1 MKKLLLMFVMTLVGL
16 VAFAQD
22 PIVSITTVVANQKS
36 GVSSY
41 TASWI
46 LGAPKSSETW
56 TVENFNNNNSN
67 ESWNCMRCGRKSDT
81 SVATITTDFAISASV
96 NKVVVNMIPF
106 IKTID
111 KDKLTAL
118 KLEISST
125 NDFTAPETTIAAEN
139 YMTATQKTEEDVTFT
154 IPEPAANKYYRLVFE
169 CASTA
174 ANNGFVQVNSI
185 SYYGDAD
192 PTAGPASPVVKMGAN
207 NTVEISAAD
216 GAQIYYTTNGDDPT
230 AETGTL
236 YTGAFTISNATVVK
250 AIAVVDGK
258 SSSVATFN
266 AYLNTLSSLEELI
279 DLGDLTHSLTVQ
291 APMTIVYHNGRYMYV
306 AQDNIFL
313 LLYGVSSDD
322 TYTNGAQL
330 DAVTG
335 SYTLYKDVIPEM
347 TNVTL
352 GNVTEGGTPVDP
364 TAITIAEVNSYG
376 TALMNYFVKLEGVA
390 INLTNTKLTQDGNE
404 LTYYNQFG
412 LTLPEATDGKTYNVE
427 GFMSYHNGNIQLNI
441 INVTEVEIPAGEY
454 ETYPADNVINRTDTR
469 YTSNIVLTSD
479 GKEQT
484 ISDLQSESETHIYRD
499 ATAQVAEFA
508 PGSTVKVTANYVGS
522 WMHGYLWIDYNKD
535 YQFTYELDSNNL
547 PTASSELV
555 GFSNYSTNPN
565 NSGTWHNSNGNTT
578 SGGGGGTPNAG
589 FSFVVPEDL
598 PAGEYRA
605 RYIVDYNILDPTPQ
619 PTRSDNTLEKN
630 GGMVADFTIRVTAP
644 TKYTVTIASAEHGT
658 IKVLN
663 GENEITSGSQVNAG
677 TVITIAGDAERG
689 YMLGSATV
697 NGTPIEGFTYEV
709 NEDVEI
715 GGTFVDKVASYTAP
729 AGHVE
734 TNGTNTYVETINTTG
749 AAKDMTAAFTEQPT
763 DDNIYALIEDKAEV
777 VPGESFTLN
786 LIAKSLGEYSTSTV
800 RQDIRYT
807 CAYIWADWYGLSE
820 WEKVQFHGTVPPSHN
835 VGGNYD
841 VLNIAQALTMPA
853 DVPVGTEGRIRVIY
867 SSAWSVP
874 GTNSSDQNQGMEAAD
889 PNSQYINGGI
899 AYDIVVNAV
908 APAPK
913 LYAVTVADTENGTIK
928 LMNGETE
935 VASGTEVEEG
945 TTLTIVATPAENYSL
960 EAITLNDAA
969 LAAGEDDSYSFTV
982 SEACTVAA
990 TFAINKYAV
999 TITEPENGT
1008 LVVMN
1013 GEEAVTSGSEL
1024 AHGTELSIVATP
1036 ADGYEL
1042 GAITVNGNAI
1052 EGTALTLTEAAT
1064 IAATFNEAKAPAY
1077 EYTAPDGSGYDANYL
1092 TAITSTGAQENISYT
1107 ASSNPGLYNVLS
1119 DAIAAVPGSEFSIEF
1134 VANSLGEGSYTT
1146 VREDLRFD
1154 AAYIFADWY
1163 GNGEFTLI
1171 QKVGNTA
1178 PTHNVYGNYDEVM
1191 DITQAF
1197 TMPEDVTAGTAA
1209 RIRIIYQ
1216 NAWKGCGS
1224 DDKTATPDPNAANL
1238 EKGIAYD
1245 IVVNAVAPTF
1255 TVTIADTEAT
1265 VEANVSDLT
1274 AVAEG
1279 TEVTFTVTAPEGK
1292 QIASVTY
1299 NDEIVPANADGTYT
1313 VTVNANGTFA
1323 VTLEDIPQ
1331 PGKALLVPSANG
1343 RNIYTFR
1350 IDDAVLGSHTNGS
1363 CDANDLRSH
1372 NFTYSAWIN
1381 IKNTTS
1387 GPIMGNI
1394 QSQFIDATGAFV
1406 VSLKDGK
1413 LNLSGRGNTSD
1424 SGYANEQP
1432 SATETTDPGTANDEW
1447 VFVSVVADREAKTV
1461 TLYKNC
1467 KAISH
1472 YDVTNKIGLLPDKSS
1487 FFIGGNG
1494 TSVEFTEVQLWNKA
1508 LTPDELMD
1516 SYNLKFT
1523 ETPENLAAYY
1533 KPAELVEGSTTDLRN
1548 LGTVGTD
1555 VPGQLLM
1562 GTSSYDSSQWTY
1574 VYNGTPQDIELIDE
1588 DRVLGTAAITLVQPT
1603 TEGNSFKVT
1612 DAKGKEIA
1620 AEVTLFEKLNVVPAL
1635 AEGVEVL
1642 GVIVEADGVKTT
1654 YTLDQFPIR
1663 ATGDMTISLRLNDL
1677 FKVIAT
1683 AENGTVTISVND
1695 GEAIAVAAEGTE
1707 VANGSKVVLTFTGN
1721 EGTEFKSLTVN
1732 GEDAQLTDGTY
1743 TIDAIDADYTLA
1755 AIYDLFT
1762 YKLTIINPS
1771 DDPTPEN
1778 NVYGEFV
1785 DNQMNRL
1792 EYEDADGLDVT
1803 PGATVYLLISF
1814 AENHGVADSYYEF
1827 TKLTDN
1833 GVEVP
1838 RTNLFPGGEN
1848 CYIYPMSNIQ
1858 ADHTFVI
1865 DQQLYDGIIGVGV
1878 DAEGMISFAGYTI
1891 RVAADNAQI
1900 DIFDLNG
1907 RTLRS
1912 VAANEITVSDL
1923 VKGVYFA
1930 KATVNGKAYTFKFIK
1945 L

>member
-1 MKKLLLMFVMTLVGL
+1 MKKLLLFVLSMLFVTSSAFAGEYTLTFKDNGGTSDNTSAFTSSKDITLVVEESNYVTKISAVNNVYSAKQGYGL
-16 VAFAQD
+16 KFSSGSKNGSLTFALSTDGAKKITKIVATACAYGSDASKISINGADAQD
-22 PIVSITTVVANQKS
+22 
-36 GVSSY
+36 
-41 TASWI
+41 
-46 LGAPKSSETW
+46 L
-56 TVENFNNNNSN
+56 
-67 ESWNCMRCGRKSDT
+67 
-81 SVATITTDFAISASV
+81 TTDFA
-96 NKVVVNMIPF
+96 
-106 IKTID
+106 D
-111 KDKLTAL
+111 
-118 KLEISST
+118 
-125 NDFTAPETTIAAEN
+125 
-139 YMTATQKTEEDVTFT
+139 YTFT
-154 IPEPAANKYYRLVFE
+154 FAPTENTTTLKIDATKRMYLTKLVVTYDGGE
-169 CASTA
+169 VS
-174 ANNGFVQVNSI
+174 
-185 SYYGDAD
+185 
-192 PTAGPASPVVKMGAN
+192 GPASPVVKMGAN

-404 LTYYNQFG
+404 LVYYNQFG

-427 GFMSYHNGNIQLNI
+427 GFMSYHNGNIQINI

-484 ISDLQSESETHIYRD
+484 ISDLQSASEKHIYRD
-499 ATAQVAEFA
+499 ATAQIAELA
-508 PGSTVKVTANYVGS
+508 PGATVNVTANYVGS
-522 WMHGYLWIDYNKD
+522 WMHGYLWIDYNQD
-535 YQFTYELDSNNL
+535 YQFSYELNSSDL

-555 GFSNYSTNPN
+555 GFSNYNSNPDGG
-565 NSGTWHNSNGNTT
+565 GTWHNSNGTT
-578 SGGGGGTPNAG
+578 LSNDGSGTPNAG

-619 PTRSDNTLEKN
+619 PTRSENTLEAN

-663 GENEITSGSQVNAG
+663 GEEEITSGSQVNEG
-677 TVITIAGDAERG
+677 TVITIAGEAERG

-697 NGTPIEGFTYEV
+697 NGAPIEGFTYEV
-709 NEDVEI
+709 NENVEI
-715 GGTFVDKVASYTAP
+715 GGTFVDR
-729 AGHVE
+729 
-734 TNGTNTYVETINTTG
+734 
-749 AAKDMTAAFTEQPT
+749 
-763 DDNIYALIEDKAEV
+763 
-777 VPGESFTLN
+777 VPS
-786 LIAKSLGEYSTSTV
+786 YSTPT
-800 RQDIRYT
+800 
-807 CAYIWADWYGLSE
+807 
-820 WEKVQFHGTVPPSHN
+820 
-835 VGGNYD
+835 GN
-841 VLNIAQALTMPA
+841 
-853 DVPVGTEGRIRVIY
+853 
-867 SSAWSVP
+867 
-874 GTNSSDQNQGMEAAD
+874 
-889 PNSQYINGGI
+889 
-899 AYDIVVNAV
+899 
-908 APAPK
+908 
-913 LYAVTVADTENGTIK
+913 
-928 LMNGETE
+928 
-935 VASGTEVEEG
+935 
-945 TTLTIVATPAENYSL
+945 
-960 EAITLNDAA
+960 
-969 LAAGEDDSYSFTV
+969 SYS
-982 SEACTVAA
+982 
-990 TFAINKYAV
+990 
-999 TITEPENGT
+999 
-1008 LVVMN
+1008 
-1013 GEEAVTSGSEL
+1013 
-1024 AHGTELSIVATP
+1024 
-1036 ADGYEL
+1036 
-1042 GAITVNGNAI
+1042 
-1052 EGTALTLTEAAT
+1052 
-1064 IAATFNEAKAPAY
+1064 
-1077 EYTAPDGSGYDANYL
+1077 ANYL

-1107 ASSNPGLYNVLS
+1107 ADANPGIYNLLS
-1119 DAIAAVPGSEFSIEF
+1119 DAISVVPGSEFSINF
-1134 VANSLGEGSYTT
+1134 VANGNGHTAAQ
-1146 VREDLRFD
+1146 EDIRYC
-1154 AAYIFADWY
+1154 AAYIFADWDGY
-1163 GNGEFTLI
+1163 GDFVQIAKL
-1171 QKVGNTA
+1171 GNTP
-1178 PTHNVYGNYDEVM
+1178 PTDNAYGNYDEVM
-1191 DITQAF
+1191 NINQTF
-1197 TMPEDVTAGTAA
+1197 TMPADVAVGTAT

-1216 NAWKGCGS
+1216 NAWTGLGAN
-1224 DDKTATPDPNAANL
+1224 DLATTPDANAENL

-1245 IVVNAVAPTF
+1245 IVVNAVAPTP
-1255 TVTIADTEAT
+1255 TLYAITIAETEAT
-1265 VEANVSDLT
+1265 VEANVEDLT
-1274 AVAEG
+1274 AVEEG
-1279 TEVTFTVTAPEGK
+1279 TEVTFNITAPEGK

-1299 NDEIVPANADGTYT
+1299 NDETITANEDGTYTITVNADGTLS
-1313 VTVNANGTFA
+1313 

-1432 SATETTDPGTANDEW
+1432 RATETTDPGTANDEW

-1695 GEAIAVAAEGTE
+1695 GEATAVAAEGTE

-1721 EGTEFKSLTVN
+1721 EGAVFKSLTVN

>member
-1 MKKLLLMFVMTLVGL
+1 M
-16 VAFAQD
+16 
-22 PIVSITTVVANQKS
+22 
-36 GVSSY
+36 
-41 TASWI
+41 
-46 LGAPKSSETW
+46 
-56 TVENFNNNNSN
+56 
-67 ESWNCMRCGRKSDT
+67 
-81 SVATITTDFAISASV
+81 
-96 NKVVVNMIPF
+96 
-106 IKTID
+106 
-111 KDKLTAL
+111 
-118 KLEISST
+118 
-125 NDFTAPETTIAAEN
+125 
-139 YMTATQKTEEDVTFT
+139 
-154 IPEPAANKYYRLVFE
+154 
-169 CASTA
+169 
-174 ANNGFVQVNSI
+174 QVNSI

-192 PTAGPASPVVKMGAN
+192 PTAGPAAPVVKMGAN

-889 PNSQYINGGI
+889 PNSQYINGGV

-908 APAPK
+908 AAP
-913 LYAVTVADTENGTIK
+913 VPT
-928 LMNGETE
+928 
-935 VASGTEVEEG
+935 
-945 TTLTIVATPAENYSL
+945 
-960 EAITLNDAA
+960 
-969 LAAGEDDSYSFTV
+969 
-982 SEACTVAA
+982 
-990 TFAINKYAV
+990 YAV
-999 TITEPENGT
+999 TIAE
-1008 LVVMN
+1008 
-1013 GEEAVTSGSEL
+1013 
-1024 AHGTELSIVATP
+1024 
-1036 ADGYEL
+1036 
-1042 GAITVNGNAI
+1042 
-1052 EGTALTLTEAAT
+1052 
-1064 IAATFNEAKAPAY
+1064 
-1077 EYTAPDGSGYDANYL
+1077 
-1092 TAITSTGAQENISYT
+1092 
-1107 ASSNPGLYNVLS
+1107 
-1119 DAIAAVPGSEFSIEF
+1119 
-1134 VANSLGEGSYTT
+1134 
-1146 VREDLRFD
+1146 
-1154 AAYIFADWY
+1154 
-1163 GNGEFTLI
+1163 
-1171 QKVGNTA
+1171 
-1178 PTHNVYGNYDEVM
+1178 
-1191 DITQAF
+1191 
-1197 TMPEDVTAGTAA
+1197 
-1209 RIRIIYQ
+1209 
-1216 NAWKGCGS
+1216 
-1224 DDKTATPDPNAANL
+1224 
-1238 EKGIAYD
+1238 
-1245 IVVNAVAPTF
+1245 
-1255 TVTIADTEAT
+1255 TEAT
-1265 VEANVSDLT
+1265 VEANVEDLT
-1274 AVAEG
+1274 AVEEG
-1279 TEVTFTVTAPEGK
+1279 TEVTFTITAPEGK

-1299 NDEIVPANADGTYT
+1299 NDETISANEDGTYTITVNADGTLS
-1313 VTVNANGTFA
+1313 

-1394 QSQFIDATGAFV
+1394 QSQFINATGAFV

-1533 KPAELVEGSTTDLRN
+1533 KPAELAEGSTTDLRN

-1562 GTSSYDSSQWTY
+1562 GTSSYDSSQYTY

-1695 GEAIAVAAEGTE
+1695 GEATAVAAEGTE

-1721 EGTEFKSLTVN
+1721 EGAVFKSLTVN

-1792 EYEDADGLDVT
+1792 DYEDENGLEVT
-1803 PGATVYLLISF
+1803 PGSLVYLSISN
-1814 AENHGVADSYYEF
+1814 AENHGTADSYYIF
-1827 TKLTDN
+1827 DKLTDN
-1833 GVEVP
+1833 GQEV
-1838 RTNLFPGGEN
+1838 TTESGTLFPNGDLG
-1848 CYIYPMSNIQ
+1848 YIYIINGVQ
-1858 ADHTFVI
+1858 EDHTIVI
-1865 DQQLYDGIIGVGV
+1865 SQNLYSGIIGVV
-1878 DAEGMISFAGYTI
+1878 ADAEGMISFADYTI

>member
-1 MKKLLLMFVMTLVGL
+1 M
-16 VAFAQD
+16 
-22 PIVSITTVVANQKS
+22 
-36 GVSSY
+36 
-41 TASWI
+41 
-46 LGAPKSSETW
+46 
-56 TVENFNNNNSN
+56 
-67 ESWNCMRCGRKSDT
+67 
-81 SVATITTDFAISASV
+81 
-96 NKVVVNMIPF
+96 
-106 IKTID
+106 
-111 KDKLTAL
+111 
-118 KLEISST
+118 
-125 NDFTAPETTIAAEN
+125 
-139 YMTATQKTEEDVTFT
+139 
-154 IPEPAANKYYRLVFE
+154 
-169 CASTA
+169 
-174 ANNGFVQVNSI
+174 
-185 SYYGDAD
+185 
-192 PTAGPASPVVKMGAN
+192 
-207 NTVEISAAD
+207 
-216 GAQIYYTTNGDDPT
+216 
-230 AETGTL
+230 
-236 YTGAFTISNATVVK
+236 
-250 AIAVVDGK
+250 DGK

-279 DLGDLTHSLTVQ
+279 DLGDFTHTLTVQ

-306 AQDNIFL
+306 SQDNSFL

-322 TYTNGAQL
+322 TYANGAQL

-908 APAPK
+908 AAP
-913 LYAVTVADTENGTIK
+913 VPT
-928 LMNGETE
+928 
-935 VASGTEVEEG
+935 
-945 TTLTIVATPAENYSL
+945 
-960 EAITLNDAA
+960 
-969 LAAGEDDSYSFTV
+969 
-982 SEACTVAA
+982 
-990 TFAINKYAV
+990 YAV
-999 TITEPENGT
+999 TIAE
-1008 LVVMN
+1008 
-1013 GEEAVTSGSEL
+1013 
-1024 AHGTELSIVATP
+1024 
-1036 ADGYEL
+1036 
-1042 GAITVNGNAI
+1042 
-1052 EGTALTLTEAAT
+1052 
-1064 IAATFNEAKAPAY
+1064 
-1077 EYTAPDGSGYDANYL
+1077 
-1092 TAITSTGAQENISYT
+1092 
-1107 ASSNPGLYNVLS
+1107 
-1119 DAIAAVPGSEFSIEF
+1119 
-1134 VANSLGEGSYTT
+1134 
-1146 VREDLRFD
+1146 
-1154 AAYIFADWY
+1154 
-1163 GNGEFTLI
+1163 
-1171 QKVGNTA
+1171 
-1178 PTHNVYGNYDEVM
+1178 
-1191 DITQAF
+1191 
-1197 TMPEDVTAGTAA
+1197 
-1209 RIRIIYQ
+1209 
-1216 NAWKGCGS
+1216 
-1224 DDKTATPDPNAANL
+1224 
-1238 EKGIAYD
+1238 
-1245 IVVNAVAPTF
+1245 
-1255 TVTIADTEAT
+1255 TEAT
-1265 VEANVSDLT
+1265 VEANVEDLT
-1274 AVAEG
+1274 AVEEG
-1279 TEVTFTVTAPEGK
+1279 TEVTFTITAPEGK

-1299 NDEIVPANADGTYT
+1299 NDETISANEDGTYTITVNADGTLS
-1313 VTVNANGTFA
+1313 

-1695 GEAIAVAAEGTE
+1695 GEATAVAAEGTE

-1721 EGTEFKSLTVN
+1721 EGAVFKSLTVN

-1858 ADHTFVI
+1858 ADHTIVI

-1930 KATVNGKAYTFKFIK
+1930 KATVNGKAYTLKFIK

>member
-1 MKKLLLMFVMTLVGL
+1 MKKLLLFVLSMLFVTSSAFAGEYTLTFKDNGGTSDNTNAFTSSKDITLVVEESNYVTKISAVNNVYSAKQGYGL
-16 VAFAQD
+16 KFSSGSKNGSLTFALSTDGAKKITKIVATACAYGSDASKISINGADAQD
-22 PIVSITTVVANQKS
+22 
-36 GVSSY
+36 
-41 TASWI
+41 
-46 LGAPKSSETW
+46 L
-56 TVENFNNNNSN
+56 
-67 ESWNCMRCGRKSDT
+67 
-81 SVATITTDFAISASV
+81 TTDFA
-96 NKVVVNMIPF
+96 
-106 IKTID
+106 D
-111 KDKLTAL
+111 
-118 KLEISST
+118 
-125 NDFTAPETTIAAEN
+125 
-139 YMTATQKTEEDVTFT
+139 YTFT
-154 IPEPAANKYYRLVFE
+154 FAPTENTTTLKIDATKRMYLTKLVVTYDGGE
-169 CASTA
+169 VS
-174 ANNGFVQVNSI
+174 
-185 SYYGDAD
+185 
-192 PTAGPASPVVKMGAN
+192 GPASPVVKMGAN

-230 AETGTL
+230 AENGTL
-236 YTGAFTISNATVVK
+236 YTAAFTISNATVVK

-266 AYLNTLSSLEELI
+266 AYLNTLFSLEELI

-352 GNVTEGGTPVDP
+352 GNVTLDGTPVEAA
-364 TAITIAEVNSYG
+364 TTTIAEVNTYG

-390 INLTNTKLTQDGNE
+390 IDLTNTKLTQDGNE
-404 LTYYNQFG
+404 LVYYNQFG

-427 GFMSYHNGNIQLNI
+427 GFMSYHNGNIQINI

-908 APAPK
+908 AAP
-913 LYAVTVADTENGTIK
+913 VPT
-928 LMNGETE
+928 
-935 VASGTEVEEG
+935 
-945 TTLTIVATPAENYSL
+945 
-960 EAITLNDAA
+960 
-969 LAAGEDDSYSFTV
+969 
-982 SEACTVAA
+982 
-990 TFAINKYAV
+990 YAV
-999 TITEPENGT
+999 TIAE
-1008 LVVMN
+1008 
-1013 GEEAVTSGSEL
+1013 
-1024 AHGTELSIVATP
+1024 
-1036 ADGYEL
+1036 
-1042 GAITVNGNAI
+1042 
-1052 EGTALTLTEAAT
+1052 
-1064 IAATFNEAKAPAY
+1064 
-1077 EYTAPDGSGYDANYL
+1077 
-1092 TAITSTGAQENISYT
+1092 
-1107 ASSNPGLYNVLS
+1107 
-1119 DAIAAVPGSEFSIEF
+1119 
-1134 VANSLGEGSYTT
+1134 
-1146 VREDLRFD
+1146 
-1154 AAYIFADWY
+1154 
-1163 GNGEFTLI
+1163 
-1171 QKVGNTA
+1171 
-1178 PTHNVYGNYDEVM
+1178 
-1191 DITQAF
+1191 
-1197 TMPEDVTAGTAA
+1197 
-1209 RIRIIYQ
+1209 
-1216 NAWKGCGS
+1216 
-1224 DDKTATPDPNAANL
+1224 
-1238 EKGIAYD
+1238 
-1245 IVVNAVAPTF
+1245 
-1255 TVTIADTEAT
+1255 TEAT
-1265 VEANVSDLT
+1265 VEANVEDLT
-1274 AVAEG
+1274 AVEEG
-1279 TEVTFTVTAPEGK
+1279 TEVTFTITAPEGK

-1299 NDEIVPANADGTYT
+1299 NDETISANEDGTYTITVNADGTLS
-1313 VTVNANGTFA
+1313 

-1695 GEAIAVAAEGTE
+1695 GEATAVAAEGTE

-1721 EGTEFKSLTVN
+1721 EGAVFKSLTVN

>member
-1 MKKLLLMFVMTLVGL
+1 MKKLLLFVLSMLFVTSSAFAGEYTLTFKDNSGTSDNTSAFTSSKDITLVVEESNYVTKISAVNNVYSAKQGYGL
-16 VAFAQD
+16 KFSSGSKNGSLTFALSTDGAKKITKIVATACAYGSDASKISINGADAQD
-22 PIVSITTVVANQKS
+22 
-36 GVSSY
+36 
-41 TASWI
+41 
-46 LGAPKSSETW
+46 L
-56 TVENFNNNNSN
+56 
-67 ESWNCMRCGRKSDT
+67 
-81 SVATITTDFAISASV
+81 TTDFA
-96 NKVVVNMIPF
+96 
-106 IKTID
+106 D
-111 KDKLTAL
+111 
-118 KLEISST
+118 
-125 NDFTAPETTIAAEN
+125 
-139 YMTATQKTEEDVTFT
+139 YTFT
-154 IPEPAANKYYRLVFE
+154 FAPTENTTTLKIDATKRMYLTKLVVTYDGGE
-169 CASTA
+169 VS
-174 ANNGFVQVNSI
+174 
-185 SYYGDAD
+185 
-192 PTAGPASPVVKMGAN
+192 GPASPVVKMGAN

-404 LTYYNQFG
+404 LVYYNQFG

-427 GFMSYHNGNIQLNI
+427 GFMSYHNGNIQINI

-484 ISDLQSESETHIYRD
+484 ISDLQSASEKHIYRD
-499 ATAQVAEFA
+499 ATAQIAELA
-508 PGSTVKVTANYVGS
+508 PGATVNVTANYVGS
-522 WMHGYLWIDYNKD
+522 WMHGYLWIDYNQD
-535 YQFTYELDSNNL
+535 YQFSYELNSSDL

-555 GFSNYSTNPN
+555 GFSNYNSNPDGG
-565 NSGTWHNSNGNTT
+565 GTWHNSNGTT
-578 SGGGGGTPNAG
+578 LSNGGSGTPNAG

-619 PTRSDNTLEKN
+619 PTRSENTLEAN

-663 GENEITSGSQVNAG
+663 GEEEITSGSQVNEG
-677 TVITIAGDAERG
+677 TVITIAGEAERG

-697 NGTPIEGFTYEV
+697 NGAPIEGFTYEV
-709 NEDVEI
+709 NENVEI
-715 GGTFVDKVASYTAP
+715 GGTFVDR
-729 AGHVE
+729 
-734 TNGTNTYVETINTTG
+734 
-749 AAKDMTAAFTEQPT
+749 
-763 DDNIYALIEDKAEV
+763 
-777 VPGESFTLN
+777 VPS
-786 LIAKSLGEYSTSTV
+786 YSTPT
-800 RQDIRYT
+800 
-807 CAYIWADWYGLSE
+807 
-820 WEKVQFHGTVPPSHN
+820 
-835 VGGNYD
+835 GN
-841 VLNIAQALTMPA
+841 
-853 DVPVGTEGRIRVIY
+853 
-867 SSAWSVP
+867 
-874 GTNSSDQNQGMEAAD
+874 
-889 PNSQYINGGI
+889 
-899 AYDIVVNAV
+899 
-908 APAPK
+908 
-913 LYAVTVADTENGTIK
+913 
-928 LMNGETE
+928 
-935 VASGTEVEEG
+935 
-945 TTLTIVATPAENYSL
+945 
-960 EAITLNDAA
+960 
-969 LAAGEDDSYSFTV
+969 SYS
-982 SEACTVAA
+982 
-990 TFAINKYAV
+990 
-999 TITEPENGT
+999 
-1008 LVVMN
+1008 
-1013 GEEAVTSGSEL
+1013 
-1024 AHGTELSIVATP
+1024 
-1036 ADGYEL
+1036 
-1042 GAITVNGNAI
+1042 
-1052 EGTALTLTEAAT
+1052 
-1064 IAATFNEAKAPAY
+1064 
-1077 EYTAPDGSGYDANYL
+1077 ANYL

-1107 ASSNPGLYNVLS
+1107 ADANPGIYNLLS
-1119 DAIAAVPGSEFSIEF
+1119 DAISVVPGSEFSINF
-1134 VANSLGEGSYTT
+1134 VANGNGHTAAQ
-1146 VREDLRFD
+1146 EDIRYC
-1154 AAYIFADWY
+1154 AAYIFADWDGY
-1163 GNGEFTLI
+1163 GDFVQIAKL
-1171 QKVGNTA
+1171 GNTP
-1178 PTHNVYGNYDEVM
+1178 PTDNAYGNYDEVM
-1191 DITQAF
+1191 NINQTF
-1197 TMPEDVTAGTAA
+1197 TMPADVAVGTAT

-1216 NAWKGCGS
+1216 NAWTGLGAN
-1224 DDKTATPDPNAANL
+1224 DLATTPDANAENL

-1245 IVVNAVAPTF
+1245 IVVNAVAPTP
-1255 TVTIADTEAT
+1255 TLYAITIAETEAT
-1265 VEANVSDLT
+1265 VEANVEDLT
-1274 AVAEG
+1274 AVEEG
-1279 TEVTFTVTAPEGK
+1279 TEVTFTITAPEGK

-1299 NDEIVPANADGTYT
+1299 NDETITANEDGTYTITVNADGTLS
-1313 VTVNANGTFA
+1313 

-1432 SATETTDPGTANDEW
+1432 RATETTDPGTANDEW

-1695 GEAIAVAAEGTE
+1695 GEATAVAAEGTE

-1721 EGTEFKSLTVN
+1721 EGAVFKSLTVN

>member
-1 MKKLLLMFVMTLVGL
+1 MKKLLLMFVMALVGL

-41 TASWI
+41 TVSWI
-46 LGAPKSSETW
+46 LGAPESSETW

-67 ESWNCMRCGRKSDT
+67 ESWNCMRCGRKSNT

-192 PTAGPASPVVKMGAN
+192 PTAGPAAPVVKMGAN

-216 GAQIYYTTNGDDPT
+216 GAQIYYTTNSDDPT

-605 RYIVDYNILDPTPQ
+605 RYIVDYNAIDPVPQ
-619 PTRSDNTLEKN
+619 PNRSDNTLEAN
-630 GGMVADFTIRVTAP
+630 GGMVADFTIRIAVP
-644 TKYTVTIASAEHGT
+644 TKYNVTIAPAEHGT
-658 IKVLN
+658 IKVLA
-663 GENEITSGSQVNAG
+663 GSEEIASGSQVNEG

-689 YMLGSATV
+689 YMLGTATV

-749 AAKDMTAAFTEQPT
+749 AAKDMAAAFTEQPT

-820 WEKVQFHGTVPPSHN
+820 WEKVEFHGTVPPSHN
-835 VGGNYD
+835 IGGNYD

-853 DVPVGTEGRIRVIY
+853 DVPVGTESRIRVIY
-867 SSAWSVP
+867 ASAWSVP
-874 GTNSSDQNQGMEAAD
+874 GTNSSNQNQGMEAAD
-889 PNSQYINGGI
+889 PNSQYINGGV

-908 APAPK
+908 AAP
-913 LYAVTVADTENGTIK
+913 VPT
-928 LMNGETE
+928 
-935 VASGTEVEEG
+935 
-945 TTLTIVATPAENYSL
+945 
-960 EAITLNDAA
+960 
-969 LAAGEDDSYSFTV
+969 
-982 SEACTVAA
+982 
-990 TFAINKYAV
+990 YAV
-999 TITEPENGT
+999 TIAE
-1008 LVVMN
+1008 
-1013 GEEAVTSGSEL
+1013 
-1024 AHGTELSIVATP
+1024 
-1036 ADGYEL
+1036 
-1042 GAITVNGNAI
+1042 
-1052 EGTALTLTEAAT
+1052 
-1064 IAATFNEAKAPAY
+1064 
-1077 EYTAPDGSGYDANYL
+1077 
-1092 TAITSTGAQENISYT
+1092 
-1107 ASSNPGLYNVLS
+1107 
-1119 DAIAAVPGSEFSIEF
+1119 
-1134 VANSLGEGSYTT
+1134 
-1146 VREDLRFD
+1146 
-1154 AAYIFADWY
+1154 
-1163 GNGEFTLI
+1163 
-1171 QKVGNTA
+1171 
-1178 PTHNVYGNYDEVM
+1178 
-1191 DITQAF
+1191 
-1197 TMPEDVTAGTAA
+1197 
-1209 RIRIIYQ
+1209 
-1216 NAWKGCGS
+1216 
-1224 DDKTATPDPNAANL
+1224 
-1238 EKGIAYD
+1238 
-1245 IVVNAVAPTF
+1245 
-1255 TVTIADTEAT
+1255 TEAT
-1265 VEANVSDLT
+1265 VEANVEDLT
-1274 AVAEG
+1274 AVEEG
-1279 TEVTFTVTAPEGK
+1279 TEVTFTITAPEGK

-1299 NDEIVPANADGTYT
+1299 NDETISANEDGTYTITVNADGTLS
-1313 VTVNANGTFA
+1313 

-1695 GEAIAVAAEGTE
+1695 GEATAVAAEGTE

-1721 EGTEFKSLTVN
+1721 EGAVFKSLTVN

>member
-1 MKKLLLMFVMTLVGL
+1 MKKLLLFVLSMLFVTSSAFAGEYTLTFKDNGGTSDNTTAFTSSKDITLVVEESNYVTKISAVNNVYSAKQGYGL
-16 VAFAQD
+16 KFSSGSKNGSLTFALSTDGAKKITKIVATACAYGSDASKISINGADAQD
-22 PIVSITTVVANQKS
+22 
-36 GVSSY
+36 
-41 TASWI
+41 
-46 LGAPKSSETW
+46 L
-56 TVENFNNNNSN
+56 
-67 ESWNCMRCGRKSDT
+67 
-81 SVATITTDFAISASV
+81 TTDFA
-96 NKVVVNMIPF
+96 
-106 IKTID
+106 D
-111 KDKLTAL
+111 
-118 KLEISST
+118 
-125 NDFTAPETTIAAEN
+125 
-139 YMTATQKTEEDVTFT
+139 YTFT
-154 IPEPAANKYYRLVFE
+154 FAPTENTTTLKIDATKRMYLTKLVVTYDGGE
-169 CASTA
+169 VS
-174 ANNGFVQVNSI
+174 
-185 SYYGDAD
+185 
-192 PTAGPASPVVKMGAN
+192 GPASPVVKMGAN

-230 AETGTL
+230 AENGTL
-236 YTGAFTISNATVVK
+236 YTAAFTISNATVVK

-266 AYLNTLSSLEELI
+266 AYLNTLFSLEELI

-352 GNVTEGGTPVDP
+352 GNVTLDGTPVEAA
-364 TAITIAEVNSYG
+364 TTTIAEVNTYG

-390 INLTNTKLTQDGNE
+390 IDLTNTKLTQDGNE
-404 LTYYNQFG
+404 LVYYNQFG

-427 GFMSYHNGNIQLNI
+427 GFMSYHNGNIQINI

-484 ISDLQSESETHIYRD
+484 ISDLQSASEKHIYRD
-499 ATAQVAEFA
+499 ATAQIAELA
-508 PGSTVKVTANYVGS
+508 PGATVNVTANYVGS
-522 WMHGYLWIDYNKD
+522 WMHGYLWIDYNQD
-535 YQFTYELDSNNL
+535 YQFSYELNSSDL

-555 GFSNYSTNPN
+555 GFSNYNSNPDGG
-565 NSGTWHNSNGNTT
+565 GTWHNSNGTT
-578 SGGGGGTPNAG
+578 LSNGGSGTPNAG

-619 PTRSDNTLEKN
+619 PTRSDNTLEAN

-663 GENEITSGSQVNAG
+663 GEEEITSGSQVNEG
-677 TVITIAGDAERG
+677 TVITIAGEAERG

-908 APAPK
+908 AAP
-913 LYAVTVADTENGTIK
+913 VPT
-928 LMNGETE
+928 
-935 VASGTEVEEG
+935 
-945 TTLTIVATPAENYSL
+945 
-960 EAITLNDAA
+960 
-969 LAAGEDDSYSFTV
+969 
-982 SEACTVAA
+982 
-990 TFAINKYAV
+990 YAV
-999 TITEPENGT
+999 TIAE
-1008 LVVMN
+1008 
-1013 GEEAVTSGSEL
+1013 
-1024 AHGTELSIVATP
+1024 
-1036 ADGYEL
+1036 
-1042 GAITVNGNAI
+1042 
-1052 EGTALTLTEAAT
+1052 
-1064 IAATFNEAKAPAY
+1064 
-1077 EYTAPDGSGYDANYL
+1077 
-1092 TAITSTGAQENISYT
+1092 
-1107 ASSNPGLYNVLS
+1107 
-1119 DAIAAVPGSEFSIEF
+1119 
-1134 VANSLGEGSYTT
+1134 
-1146 VREDLRFD
+1146 
-1154 AAYIFADWY
+1154 
-1163 GNGEFTLI
+1163 
-1171 QKVGNTA
+1171 
-1178 PTHNVYGNYDEVM
+1178 
-1191 DITQAF
+1191 
-1197 TMPEDVTAGTAA
+1197 
-1209 RIRIIYQ
+1209 
-1216 NAWKGCGS
+1216 
-1224 DDKTATPDPNAANL
+1224 
-1238 EKGIAYD
+1238 
-1245 IVVNAVAPTF
+1245 
-1255 TVTIADTEAT
+1255 TEAT
-1265 VEANVSDLT
+1265 VEANVEDLT
-1274 AVAEG
+1274 AVEEG
-1279 TEVTFTVTAPEGK
+1279 TEVTFTITAPEGK

-1299 NDEIVPANADGTYT
+1299 NDETISANEDGTYTITVNADGTLS
-1313 VTVNANGTFA
+1313 

-1695 GEAIAVAAEGTE
+1695 GEATAVAAEGTE

-1762 YKLTIINPS
+1762 YKLIVINPY
-1771 DDPTPEN
+1771 DDDVPEN

>member
-1 MKKLLLMFVMTLVGL
+1 MKKLLLFVLSMLFVTSSAFAGEYTLTFKDNGGTSDNTAAFTSSKDITLVVEESNYVTKISAVNNVYSAKQGYGL
-16 VAFAQD
+16 KFSSGSKNGSLTFALSTDGAKKITKIVATACAYGSDASKISINGADAQD
-22 PIVSITTVVANQKS
+22 
-36 GVSSY
+36 
-41 TASWI
+41 
-46 LGAPKSSETW
+46 L
-56 TVENFNNNNSN
+56 
-67 ESWNCMRCGRKSDT
+67 
-81 SVATITTDFAISASV
+81 TTDFA
-96 NKVVVNMIPF
+96 
-106 IKTID
+106 D
-111 KDKLTAL
+111 
-118 KLEISST
+118 
-125 NDFTAPETTIAAEN
+125 
-139 YMTATQKTEEDVTFT
+139 YTFT
-154 IPEPAANKYYRLVFE
+154 FAPTENTTTLKIDATKRMYLTKLVVTYDGGEVSGPAA
-169 CASTA
+169 
-174 ANNGFVQVNSI
+174 
-185 SYYGDAD
+185 
-192 PTAGPASPVVKMGAN
+192 PVVKMGAN

-749 AAKDMTAAFTEQPT
+749 AAKDMAAAFTEQPT

-820 WEKVQFHGTVPPSHN
+820 WEKVEFHGTVPPSHN
-835 VGGNYD
+835 IGGNYD

-853 DVPVGTEGRIRVIY
+853 DVPVGTESRIRVIY
-867 SSAWSVP
+867 ASAWSVP

-889 PNSQYINGGI
+889 PNSQYINGGV

-908 APAPK
+908 AAP
-913 LYAVTVADTENGTIK
+913 VPT
-928 LMNGETE
+928 
-935 VASGTEVEEG
+935 
-945 TTLTIVATPAENYSL
+945 
-960 EAITLNDAA
+960 
-969 LAAGEDDSYSFTV
+969 
-982 SEACTVAA
+982 
-990 TFAINKYAV
+990 YAV
-999 TITEPENGT
+999 TIAE
-1008 LVVMN
+1008 
-1013 GEEAVTSGSEL
+1013 
-1024 AHGTELSIVATP
+1024 
-1036 ADGYEL
+1036 
-1042 GAITVNGNAI
+1042 
-1052 EGTALTLTEAAT
+1052 
-1064 IAATFNEAKAPAY
+1064 
-1077 EYTAPDGSGYDANYL
+1077 
-1092 TAITSTGAQENISYT
+1092 
-1107 ASSNPGLYNVLS
+1107 
-1119 DAIAAVPGSEFSIEF
+1119 
-1134 VANSLGEGSYTT
+1134 
-1146 VREDLRFD
+1146 
-1154 AAYIFADWY
+1154 
-1163 GNGEFTLI
+1163 
-1171 QKVGNTA
+1171 
-1178 PTHNVYGNYDEVM
+1178 
-1191 DITQAF
+1191 
-1197 TMPEDVTAGTAA
+1197 
-1209 RIRIIYQ
+1209 
-1216 NAWKGCGS
+1216 
-1224 DDKTATPDPNAANL
+1224 
-1238 EKGIAYD
+1238 
-1245 IVVNAVAPTF
+1245 
-1255 TVTIADTEAT
+1255 TEAT
-1265 VEANVSDLT
+1265 VEANVEDLT
-1274 AVAEG
+1274 AVEKG
-1279 TEVTFTVTAPEGK
+1279 TEVTFTITAPEGK

-1299 NDEIVPANADGTYT
+1299 NDETISANEDGTYTITVNADGTL
-1313 VTVNANGTFA
+1313 A
-1323 VTLEDIPQ
+1323 VTLEDIPE
-1331 PGKALLVPSANG
+1331 PGKAILVPSANG

-1350 IDDAVLGSHTNGS
+1350 IDDAVLGSHTNGTV
-1363 CDANDLRSH
+1363 DENDLRSH

-1695 GEAIAVAAEGTE
+1695 GEATAVAAEGTE

-1721 EGTEFKSLTVN
+1721 EGAVFKSLTVN

-1878 DAEGMISFAGYTI
+1878 DAEGMISFADYTI

>member
-46 LGAPKSSETW
+46 LGAPESSETW

-67 ESWNCMRCGRKSDT
+67 ESWNCMRCGKKNNT

-139 YMTATQKTEEDVTFT
+139 YMTATQKTEENVTFT

-192 PTAGPASPVVKMGAN
+192 PTAGPAAPVVKMGAN

-605 RYIVDYNILDPTPQ
+605 RYIVDYNAIDPVPQ
-619 PTRSDNTLEKN
+619 PNRSDNTLEAN
-630 GGMVADFTIRVTAP
+630 GGMVADFTIRIAVP
-644 TKYTVTIASAEHGT
+644 TKYNVTIAPAEHGT
-658 IKVLN
+658 IKVLA
-663 GENEITSGSQVNAG
+663 GSEEIASGSQVNEG

-820 WEKVQFHGTVPPSHN
+820 WEKVEFHGTVPPSHN
-835 VGGNYD
+835 IGGNYD

-853 DVPVGTEGRIRVIY
+853 DVPVGTESRIRVIY
-867 SSAWSVP
+867 ASAWSVP

-889 PNSQYINGGI
+889 PNSQYINGGV

-908 APAPK
+908 AAP
-913 LYAVTVADTENGTIK
+913 VPT
-928 LMNGETE
+928 
-935 VASGTEVEEG
+935 
-945 TTLTIVATPAENYSL
+945 
-960 EAITLNDAA
+960 
-969 LAAGEDDSYSFTV
+969 
-982 SEACTVAA
+982 
-990 TFAINKYAV
+990 YAV
-999 TITEPENGT
+999 TIAE
-1008 LVVMN
+1008 
-1013 GEEAVTSGSEL
+1013 
-1024 AHGTELSIVATP
+1024 
-1036 ADGYEL
+1036 
-1042 GAITVNGNAI
+1042 
-1052 EGTALTLTEAAT
+1052 
-1064 IAATFNEAKAPAY
+1064 
-1077 EYTAPDGSGYDANYL
+1077 
-1092 TAITSTGAQENISYT
+1092 
-1107 ASSNPGLYNVLS
+1107 
-1119 DAIAAVPGSEFSIEF
+1119 
-1134 VANSLGEGSYTT
+1134 
-1146 VREDLRFD
+1146 
-1154 AAYIFADWY
+1154 
-1163 GNGEFTLI
+1163 
-1171 QKVGNTA
+1171 
-1178 PTHNVYGNYDEVM
+1178 
-1191 DITQAF
+1191 
-1197 TMPEDVTAGTAA
+1197 
-1209 RIRIIYQ
+1209 
-1216 NAWKGCGS
+1216 
-1224 DDKTATPDPNAANL
+1224 
-1238 EKGIAYD
+1238 
-1245 IVVNAVAPTF
+1245 
-1255 TVTIADTEAT
+1255 TEAT
-1265 VEANVSDLT
+1265 VEANVEDLT
-1274 AVAEG
+1274 AVEEG
-1279 TEVTFTVTAPEGK
+1279 TEVTFTITAPEGK

-1299 NDEIVPANADGTYT
+1299 NDETITANEDGTYTITVNADGTLS
-1313 VTVNANGTFA
+1313 

-1432 SATETTDPGTANDEW
+1432 RATETTDPGTANDEW

-1695 GEAIAVAAEGTE
+1695 GEATAVAAEGTE

-1721 EGTEFKSLTVN
+1721 EGAVFKSLTVN

-1762 YKLTIINPS
+1762 YKLIVINPY
-1771 DDPTPEN
+1771 DDDVPEN

>member
-46 LGAPKSSETW
+46 LGAPESSETW

-67 ESWNCMRCGRKSDT
+67 ESWNCMRCGKKSNT

-192 PTAGPASPVVKMGAN
+192 PTAGPAAPVVKMGAN

-230 AETGTL
+230 TESTL

-908 APAPK
+908 AAP
-913 LYAVTVADTENGTIK
+913 VPT
-928 LMNGETE
+928 
-935 VASGTEVEEG
+935 
-945 TTLTIVATPAENYSL
+945 
-960 EAITLNDAA
+960 
-969 LAAGEDDSYSFTV
+969 
-982 SEACTVAA
+982 
-990 TFAINKYAV
+990 YAV
-999 TITEPENGT
+999 TIAE
-1008 LVVMN
+1008 
-1013 GEEAVTSGSEL
+1013 
-1024 AHGTELSIVATP
+1024 
-1036 ADGYEL
+1036 
-1042 GAITVNGNAI
+1042 
-1052 EGTALTLTEAAT
+1052 
-1064 IAATFNEAKAPAY
+1064 
-1077 EYTAPDGSGYDANYL
+1077 
-1092 TAITSTGAQENISYT
+1092 
-1107 ASSNPGLYNVLS
+1107 
-1119 DAIAAVPGSEFSIEF
+1119 
-1134 VANSLGEGSYTT
+1134 
-1146 VREDLRFD
+1146 
-1154 AAYIFADWY
+1154 
-1163 GNGEFTLI
+1163 
-1171 QKVGNTA
+1171 
-1178 PTHNVYGNYDEVM
+1178 
-1191 DITQAF
+1191 
-1197 TMPEDVTAGTAA
+1197 
-1209 RIRIIYQ
+1209 
-1216 NAWKGCGS
+1216 
-1224 DDKTATPDPNAANL
+1224 
-1238 EKGIAYD
+1238 
-1245 IVVNAVAPTF
+1245 
-1255 TVTIADTEAT
+1255 TEAT
-1265 VEANVSDLT
+1265 VEANVEDLT
-1274 AVAEG
+1274 AVEEG
-1279 TEVTFTVTAPEGK
+1279 TEVTFTITAPEGK

-1299 NDEIVPANADGTYT
+1299 NDETISANEDGTYTITVNADGTLS
-1313 VTVNANGTFA
+1313 

-1432 SATETTDPGTANDEW
+1432 RATETTDPGTANDEW

-1695 GEAIAVAAEGTE
+1695 GEATAVAAEGTE

-1721 EGTEFKSLTVN
+1721 EGAVFKSLTVN

-1878 DAEGMISFAGYTI
+1878 DAEGMISFADYTI

>member
-46 LGAPKSSETW
+46 LGAPESSETW

-67 ESWNCMRCGRKSDT
+67 ESWNCMRCGKKSNT

-192 PTAGPASPVVKMGAN
+192 PTAGPAAPVVKMGAN

-390 INLTNTKLTQDGNE
+390 IDLTNTKLTQDGNE

-820 WEKVQFHGTVPPSHN
+820 WEKVEFHGTVPPSHN

-889 PNSQYINGGI
+889 PNSQYINGGV

-908 APAPK
+908 AAP
-913 LYAVTVADTENGTIK
+913 VPT
-928 LMNGETE
+928 
-935 VASGTEVEEG
+935 
-945 TTLTIVATPAENYSL
+945 
-960 EAITLNDAA
+960 
-969 LAAGEDDSYSFTV
+969 
-982 SEACTVAA
+982 
-990 TFAINKYAV
+990 YAV
-999 TITEPENGT
+999 TIAE
-1008 LVVMN
+1008 
-1013 GEEAVTSGSEL
+1013 
-1024 AHGTELSIVATP
+1024 
-1036 ADGYEL
+1036 
-1042 GAITVNGNAI
+1042 
-1052 EGTALTLTEAAT
+1052 
-1064 IAATFNEAKAPAY
+1064 
-1077 EYTAPDGSGYDANYL
+1077 
-1092 TAITSTGAQENISYT
+1092 
-1107 ASSNPGLYNVLS
+1107 
-1119 DAIAAVPGSEFSIEF
+1119 
-1134 VANSLGEGSYTT
+1134 
-1146 VREDLRFD
+1146 
-1154 AAYIFADWY
+1154 
-1163 GNGEFTLI
+1163 
-1171 QKVGNTA
+1171 
-1178 PTHNVYGNYDEVM
+1178 
-1191 DITQAF
+1191 
-1197 TMPEDVTAGTAA
+1197 
-1209 RIRIIYQ
+1209 
-1216 NAWKGCGS
+1216 
-1224 DDKTATPDPNAANL
+1224 
-1238 EKGIAYD
+1238 
-1245 IVVNAVAPTF
+1245 
-1255 TVTIADTEAT
+1255 TEAT
-1265 VEANVSDLT
+1265 VEANVEDLT
-1274 AVAEG
+1274 AVEEG
-1279 TEVTFTVTAPEGK
+1279 TEVTFTITAPEGK

-1299 NDEIVPANADGTYT
+1299 NDETISANEDGTYTITVNADGTLS
-1313 VTVNANGTFA
+1313 

-1533 KPAELVEGSTTDLRN
+1533 KPAELVESSTTDLRN

-1695 GEAIAVAAEGTE
+1695 GEATAVAAEGTE
-1707 VANGSKVVLTFTGN
+1707 VAKGSKVVLTFTGN

-1762 YKLTIINPS
+1762 YKLIVINPS
-1771 DDPTPEN
+1771 DDDVPEN

-1792 EYEDADGLDVT
+1792 DYEDENGLEVT
-1803 PGATVYLLISF
+1803 PGSLVYLSISN
-1814 AENHGVADSYYEF
+1814 AENHGTADSYYIF
-1827 TKLTDN
+1827 DKLTDN
-1833 GVEVP
+1833 GQEV
-1838 RTNLFPGGEN
+1838 TTESGTLFPNGDLG
-1848 CYIYPMSNIQ
+1848 YIYIINGVQ
-1858 ADHTFVI
+1858 EDHTIVI
-1865 DQQLYDGIIGVGV
+1865 SQNLYSGIIGVV
-1878 DAEGMISFAGYTI
+1878 ADAEGMISFADYTI

>member
-46 LGAPKSSETW
+46 LGAPESSETW

-67 ESWNCMRCGRKSDT
+67 ESWNCMRCGKKNNT

-192 PTAGPASPVVKMGAN
+192 PTAGPAAPVVKMGAN

-266 AYLNTLSSLEELI
+266 AYLNTLFSLEELI

-352 GNVTEGGTPVDP
+352 GNVTPDGTPVEAA
-364 TAITIAEVNSYG
+364 TTTIAEVNTYG

-390 INLTNTKLTQDGNE
+390 IDLTNTKLTQDGNE
-404 LTYYNQFG
+404 LVYYNQFG

-427 GFMSYHNGNIQLNI
+427 GFMSYHNGNIQINI

-853 DVPVGTEGRIRVIY
+853 DVPVGTESRIRVIY
-867 SSAWSVP
+867 ASAWSVP

-889 PNSQYINGGI
+889 PNSQYINGGV

-908 APAPK
+908 AAP
-913 LYAVTVADTENGTIK
+913 VPT
-928 LMNGETE
+928 
-935 VASGTEVEEG
+935 
-945 TTLTIVATPAENYSL
+945 
-960 EAITLNDAA
+960 
-969 LAAGEDDSYSFTV
+969 
-982 SEACTVAA
+982 
-990 TFAINKYAV
+990 YAV
-999 TITEPENGT
+999 TIAE
-1008 LVVMN
+1008 
-1013 GEEAVTSGSEL
+1013 
-1024 AHGTELSIVATP
+1024 
-1036 ADGYEL
+1036 
-1042 GAITVNGNAI
+1042 
-1052 EGTALTLTEAAT
+1052 
-1064 IAATFNEAKAPAY
+1064 
-1077 EYTAPDGSGYDANYL
+1077 
-1092 TAITSTGAQENISYT
+1092 
-1107 ASSNPGLYNVLS
+1107 
-1119 DAIAAVPGSEFSIEF
+1119 
-1134 VANSLGEGSYTT
+1134 
-1146 VREDLRFD
+1146 
-1154 AAYIFADWY
+1154 
-1163 GNGEFTLI
+1163 
-1171 QKVGNTA
+1171 
-1178 PTHNVYGNYDEVM
+1178 
-1191 DITQAF
+1191 
-1197 TMPEDVTAGTAA
+1197 
-1209 RIRIIYQ
+1209 
-1216 NAWKGCGS
+1216 
-1224 DDKTATPDPNAANL
+1224 
-1238 EKGIAYD
+1238 
-1245 IVVNAVAPTF
+1245 
-1255 TVTIADTEAT
+1255 TEAT
-1265 VEANVSDLT
+1265 VEANVEDLT
-1274 AVAEG
+1274 AVEEG
-1279 TEVTFTVTAPEGK
+1279 TEVTFTITAPEGK

-1299 NDEIVPANADGTYT
+1299 NDETITANEDGTYTITVNADGTLS
-1313 VTVNANGTFA
+1313 

-1432 SATETTDPGTANDEW
+1432 RATETTDPGTANDEW

-1533 KPAELVEGSTTDLRN
+1533 KPAELVEGLTTDLRN

-1695 GEAIAVAAEGTE
+1695 GEATAVAAEGTE

-1721 EGTEFKSLTVN
+1721 EGAVFKSLTVN

-1878 DAEGMISFAGYTI
+1878 DAEGMISFADYTI

>member
-46 LGAPKSSETW
+46 LGAPESSETW

-67 ESWNCMRCGRKSDT
+67 ESWNCMRCGKKSNT

-192 PTAGPASPVVKMGAN
+192 PTAGPAAPVVKMGAN

-589 FSFVVPEDL
+589 FSFVIPEDL

-605 RYIVDYNILDPTPQ
+605 RYIVDYNAIDPVPQ
-619 PTRSDNTLEKN
+619 PNRSDNTLEAN
-630 GGMVADFTIRVTAP
+630 GGMVADFTIRIAVP
-644 TKYTVTIASAEHGT
+644 TKYNVTIAPAEHGT
-658 IKVLN
+658 IKVLA
-663 GENEITSGSQVNAG
+663 GSEEIASGSQVNEG

-689 YMLGSATV
+689 YMLGTATV

-749 AAKDMTAAFTEQPT
+749 AAKDMAAAFTEQPT

-908 APAPK
+908 AAP
-913 LYAVTVADTENGTIK
+913 VPT
-928 LMNGETE
+928 
-935 VASGTEVEEG
+935 
-945 TTLTIVATPAENYSL
+945 
-960 EAITLNDAA
+960 
-969 LAAGEDDSYSFTV
+969 
-982 SEACTVAA
+982 
-990 TFAINKYAV
+990 YAV
-999 TITEPENGT
+999 TIAE
-1008 LVVMN
+1008 
-1013 GEEAVTSGSEL
+1013 
-1024 AHGTELSIVATP
+1024 
-1036 ADGYEL
+1036 
-1042 GAITVNGNAI
+1042 
-1052 EGTALTLTEAAT
+1052 
-1064 IAATFNEAKAPAY
+1064 
-1077 EYTAPDGSGYDANYL
+1077 
-1092 TAITSTGAQENISYT
+1092 
-1107 ASSNPGLYNVLS
+1107 
-1119 DAIAAVPGSEFSIEF
+1119 
-1134 VANSLGEGSYTT
+1134 
-1146 VREDLRFD
+1146 
-1154 AAYIFADWY
+1154 
-1163 GNGEFTLI
+1163 
-1171 QKVGNTA
+1171 
-1178 PTHNVYGNYDEVM
+1178 
-1191 DITQAF
+1191 
-1197 TMPEDVTAGTAA
+1197 
-1209 RIRIIYQ
+1209 
-1216 NAWKGCGS
+1216 
-1224 DDKTATPDPNAANL
+1224 
-1238 EKGIAYD
+1238 
-1245 IVVNAVAPTF
+1245 
-1255 TVTIADTEAT
+1255 TEAT
-1265 VEANVSDLT
+1265 VEANVEDLT
-1274 AVAEG
+1274 AVEEG
-1279 TEVTFTVTAPEGK
+1279 TEVTFTITAPEGK

-1299 NDEIVPANADGTYT
+1299 NDETISANEDGTYTITVNADGTLS
-1313 VTVNANGTFA
+1313 

-1695 GEAIAVAAEGTE
+1695 GEATAVAAEGTE

-1721 EGTEFKSLTVN
+1721 EGAVFKSLTVN

>member
-1 MKKLLLMFVMTLVGL
+1 MKKLLLMFVMALVGL

-41 TASWI
+41 TASWT
-46 LGAPKSSETW
+46 LGAPESSETW
-56 TVENFNNNNSN
+56 TVENFNNNNSS
-67 ESWNCMRCGRKSDT
+67 ESWNCMRCGKKNNT

-169 CASTA
+169 CASNA

-192 PTAGPASPVVKMGAN
+192 PAAGPAAPVIKMAAN
-207 NTVEISAAD
+207 NMVEISAAD

-230 AETGTL
+230 TESTL

-266 AYLNTLSSLEELI
+266 AYLNTLFSLEELI

-589 FSFVVPEDL
+589 FSFVIPEDL

-605 RYIVDYNILDPTPQ
+605 RYIVDYNAIDPVPQ
-619 PTRSDNTLEKN
+619 PNRSDNTLEAN
-630 GGMVADFTIRVTAP
+630 GGMVADFTIRIAVP
-644 TKYTVTIASAEHGT
+644 TKYNVTIAPAEHGT
-658 IKVLN
+658 IKVLA
-663 GENEITSGSQVNAG
+663 GSEEIASGSQVNEG

-689 YMLGSATV
+689 YMLGTATV

-820 WEKVQFHGTVPPSHN
+820 WEKVEFHGTVPPSHN
-835 VGGNYD
+835 IGGNYD

-853 DVPVGTEGRIRVIY
+853 DVPVGTESRIRVIY
-867 SSAWSVP
+867 ASAWSVP

-889 PNSQYINGGI
+889 PNSQYINGGV

-908 APAPK
+908 AAP
-913 LYAVTVADTENGTIK
+913 VPT
-928 LMNGETE
+928 
-935 VASGTEVEEG
+935 
-945 TTLTIVATPAENYSL
+945 
-960 EAITLNDAA
+960 
-969 LAAGEDDSYSFTV
+969 
-982 SEACTVAA
+982 
-990 TFAINKYAV
+990 YAV
-999 TITEPENGT
+999 TIAE
-1008 LVVMN
+1008 
-1013 GEEAVTSGSEL
+1013 
-1024 AHGTELSIVATP
+1024 
-1036 ADGYEL
+1036 
-1042 GAITVNGNAI
+1042 
-1052 EGTALTLTEAAT
+1052 
-1064 IAATFNEAKAPAY
+1064 
-1077 EYTAPDGSGYDANYL
+1077 
-1092 TAITSTGAQENISYT
+1092 
-1107 ASSNPGLYNVLS
+1107 
-1119 DAIAAVPGSEFSIEF
+1119 
-1134 VANSLGEGSYTT
+1134 
-1146 VREDLRFD
+1146 
-1154 AAYIFADWY
+1154 
-1163 GNGEFTLI
+1163 
-1171 QKVGNTA
+1171 
-1178 PTHNVYGNYDEVM
+1178 
-1191 DITQAF
+1191 
-1197 TMPEDVTAGTAA
+1197 
-1209 RIRIIYQ
+1209 
-1216 NAWKGCGS
+1216 
-1224 DDKTATPDPNAANL
+1224 
-1238 EKGIAYD
+1238 
-1245 IVVNAVAPTF
+1245 
-1255 TVTIADTEAT
+1255 TEAT
-1265 VEANVSDLT
+1265 VEANVEDLT
-1274 AVAEG
+1274 AVEEG
-1279 TEVTFTVTAPEGK
+1279 TEVTFTITAPEGK

-1299 NDEIVPANADGTYT
+1299 NDETITANEDGTYTITVNADGTLS
-1313 VTVNANGTFA
+1313 

-1432 SATETTDPGTANDEW
+1432 RATETTDPGTANDEW

-1695 GEAIAVAAEGTE
+1695 GEATAVAAEGTE

-1721 EGTEFKSLTVN
+1721 EGAVFKSLTVN

>member
-1 MKKLLLMFVMTLVGL
+1 MKKLLLFVLSMLFVTSSAFAGEYTLTFKDNGGTSDNTTAFTSSKDITLVVEESNYVTKISAVNNVYSAKQGYGL
-16 VAFAQD
+16 KFSSGSKNGSLTFALSTDGAKKITKIVATACAYGSDASKISINGADAQD
-22 PIVSITTVVANQKS
+22 
-36 GVSSY
+36 
-41 TASWI
+41 
-46 LGAPKSSETW
+46 L
-56 TVENFNNNNSN
+56 
-67 ESWNCMRCGRKSDT
+67 
-81 SVATITTDFAISASV
+81 TTDFA
-96 NKVVVNMIPF
+96 
-106 IKTID
+106 D
-111 KDKLTAL
+111 
-118 KLEISST
+118 
-125 NDFTAPETTIAAEN
+125 
-139 YMTATQKTEEDVTFT
+139 YTFT
-154 IPEPAANKYYRLVFE
+154 FAPTENTTTLKIDATKRMYLTKLVVTYDGGE
-169 CASTA
+169 VS
-174 ANNGFVQVNSI
+174 
-185 SYYGDAD
+185 
-192 PTAGPASPVVKMGAN
+192 GPASPVVKMGAN

-230 AETGTL
+230 AENGTL
-236 YTGAFTISNATVVK
+236 YTAAFTISNATVVK

-266 AYLNTLSSLEELI
+266 AYLNTLFSLEELI

-352 GNVTEGGTPVDP
+352 GNVTLDGTPVEAA
-364 TAITIAEVNSYG
+364 TTTIAEVNTYG

-390 INLTNTKLTQDGNE
+390 IDLTNTKLTQDGNE
-404 LTYYNQFG
+404 LVYYNQFG

-441 INVTEVEIPAGEY
+441 INVTEVEEPETPGVEY
-454 ETYPADNVINRTDTR
+454 TAPSGKSYADN
-469 YTSNIVLTSD
+469 YLT
-479 GKEQT
+479 
-484 ISDLQSESETHIYRD
+484 
-499 ATAQVAEFA
+499 A
-508 PGSTVKVTANYVGS
+508 
-522 WMHGYLWIDYNKD
+522 
-535 YQFTYELDSNNL
+535 
-547 PTASSELV
+547 
-555 GFSNYSTNPN
+555 
-565 NSGTWHNSNGNTT
+565 
-578 SGGGGGTPNAG
+578 
-589 FSFVVPEDL
+589 
-598 PAGEYRA
+598 
-605 RYIVDYNILDPTPQ
+605 
-619 PTRSDNTLEKN
+619 
-630 GGMVADFTIRVTAP
+630 
-644 TKYTVTIASAEHGT
+644 
-658 IKVLN
+658 
-663 GENEITSGSQVNAG
+663 ITSTGAQEN
-677 TVITIAGDAERG
+677 I
-689 YMLGSATV
+689 
-697 NGTPIEGFTYEV
+697 
-709 NEDVEI
+709 
-715 GGTFVDKVASYTAP
+715 SYTADSHP
-729 AGHVE
+729 G
-734 TNGTNTYVETINTTG
+734 
-749 AAKDMTAAFTEQPT
+749 
-763 DDNIYALIEDKAEV
+763 IYSVLEAPIVATPGSEFSIEFV
-777 VPGESFTLN
+777 
-786 LIAKSLGEYSTSTV
+786 AKSLGEGSTSTV
-800 RQDIRYT
+800 REDMRFNA
-807 CAYIWADWYGLSE
+807 AYIFADWYGNGE
-820 WEKVQFHGTVPPSHN
+820 FTFIEKYGKTAPDHN
-835 VGGNYD
+835 IYGNYD
-841 VLNIAQALTMPA
+841 YVMDINQAFTMPE
-853 DVPVGTEGRIRVIY
+853 DVNAGTAARIRIIY
-867 SSAWSVP
+867 QNAWKGCGGDATSTTP
-874 GTNSSDQNQGMEAAD
+874 D
-889 PNSQYINGGI
+889 PNASNLDKGI

-1533 KPAELVEGSTTDLRN
+1533 KPAELVESSTTDLRN

-1695 GEAIAVAAEGTE
+1695 GEATAVAAEGTE

-1721 EGTEFKSLTVN
+1721 EGAVFKSLTVN

-1755 AIYDLFT
+1755 AIYDLLT

-1930 KATVNGKAYTFKFIK
+1930 KATVNGKAYTLKFIK

>member
-1 MKKLLLMFVMTLVGL
+1 MKKLLLMFVMALVGL

-41 TASWI
+41 TASWT
-46 LGAPKSSETW
+46 LGTPESSETW
-56 TVENFNNNNSN
+56 TVENFNNNNSS
-67 ESWNCMRCGRKSDT
+67 ESWNCMRCGKRNNT

-169 CASTA
+169 CASNA

-192 PTAGPASPVVKMGAN
+192 PAAGPASPVVKMGAN

-230 AETGTL
+230 AENGTL
-236 YTGAFTISNATVVK
+236 YTAAFTISNATVVK

-279 DLGDLTHSLTVQ
+279 DLGDFTHTLTVQ

-306 AQDNIFL
+306 SQDNSFL

-322 TYTNGAQL
+322 TYANGAQL

-908 APAPK
+908 AAP
-913 LYAVTVADTENGTIK
+913 VPT
-928 LMNGETE
+928 
-935 VASGTEVEEG
+935 
-945 TTLTIVATPAENYSL
+945 
-960 EAITLNDAA
+960 
-969 LAAGEDDSYSFTV
+969 
-982 SEACTVAA
+982 
-990 TFAINKYAV
+990 YAV
-999 TITEPENGT
+999 TIAE
-1008 LVVMN
+1008 
-1013 GEEAVTSGSEL
+1013 
-1024 AHGTELSIVATP
+1024 
-1036 ADGYEL
+1036 
-1042 GAITVNGNAI
+1042 
-1052 EGTALTLTEAAT
+1052 
-1064 IAATFNEAKAPAY
+1064 
-1077 EYTAPDGSGYDANYL
+1077 
-1092 TAITSTGAQENISYT
+1092 
-1107 ASSNPGLYNVLS
+1107 
-1119 DAIAAVPGSEFSIEF
+1119 
-1134 VANSLGEGSYTT
+1134 
-1146 VREDLRFD
+1146 
-1154 AAYIFADWY
+1154 
-1163 GNGEFTLI
+1163 
-1171 QKVGNTA
+1171 
-1178 PTHNVYGNYDEVM
+1178 
-1191 DITQAF
+1191 
-1197 TMPEDVTAGTAA
+1197 
-1209 RIRIIYQ
+1209 
-1216 NAWKGCGS
+1216 
-1224 DDKTATPDPNAANL
+1224 
-1238 EKGIAYD
+1238 
-1245 IVVNAVAPTF
+1245 
-1255 TVTIADTEAT
+1255 TEAT
-1265 VEANVSDLT
+1265 VEANVEDLT
-1274 AVAEG
+1274 AVEEG
-1279 TEVTFTVTAPEGK
+1279 TEVTFTITAPEGK

-1299 NDEIVPANADGTYT
+1299 NDETISANEDGTYTITVNADGTLS
-1313 VTVNANGTFA
+1313 

-1533 KPAELVEGSTTDLRN
+1533 KPAELVESSTTDLRN

-1695 GEAIAVAAEGTE
+1695 GEATAVAAEGTE

-1721 EGTEFKSLTVN
+1721 EGAVFKSLTVN

-1771 DDPTPEN
+1771 DDHTPEN

>member
-1 MKKLLLMFVMTLVGL
+1 MKKLLLMFVMALVGL

-41 TASWI
+41 TASWT
-46 LGAPKSSETW
+46 LGAPESSETW
-56 TVENFNNNNSN
+56 TVENFNNNSSN
-67 ESWNCMRCGRKSDT
+67 ESWNCMRCGRKNNT

-169 CASTA
+169 CASNA

-192 PTAGPASPVVKMGAN
+192 PAAGPAAPVIKMAAN
-207 NTVEISAAD
+207 NMVEISAAD

-230 AETGTL
+230 TESTL

-266 AYLNTLSSLEELI
+266 AYLNTLFSLEELI

-484 ISDLQSESETHIYRD
+484 ISDLQSASEKHIYRD
-499 ATAQVAEFA
+499 ATAQIAELA
-508 PGSTVKVTANYVGS
+508 PGATVNVTANYVGS
-522 WMHGYLWIDYNKD
+522 WMHGYLWIDYNQD
-535 YQFTYELDSNNL
+535 YQFSYELNSSDL

-555 GFSNYSTNPN
+555 GFSNYNSNPDGG
-565 NSGTWHNSNGNTT
+565 GTWHNSNGTT
-578 SGGGGGTPNAG
+578 LSNGGSGTPNAG

-619 PTRSDNTLEKN
+619 PTRSDNTLEAN

-663 GENEITSGSQVNAG
+663 GEEEITSGSQVNEG
-677 TVITIAGDAERG
+677 TVITIAGEAERG

-697 NGTPIEGFTYEV
+697 NGAPIEGFTYEV
-709 NEDVEI
+709 NENVEI
-715 GGTFVDKVASYTAP
+715 GGTFVDR
-729 AGHVE
+729 
-734 TNGTNTYVETINTTG
+734 
-749 AAKDMTAAFTEQPT
+749 
-763 DDNIYALIEDKAEV
+763 
-777 VPGESFTLN
+777 VPS
-786 LIAKSLGEYSTSTV
+786 YSTPT
-800 RQDIRYT
+800 
-807 CAYIWADWYGLSE
+807 
-820 WEKVQFHGTVPPSHN
+820 
-835 VGGNYD
+835 GN
-841 VLNIAQALTMPA
+841 
-853 DVPVGTEGRIRVIY
+853 
-867 SSAWSVP
+867 
-874 GTNSSDQNQGMEAAD
+874 
-889 PNSQYINGGI
+889 
-899 AYDIVVNAV
+899 
-908 APAPK
+908 
-913 LYAVTVADTENGTIK
+913 
-928 LMNGETE
+928 
-935 VASGTEVEEG
+935 
-945 TTLTIVATPAENYSL
+945 
-960 EAITLNDAA
+960 
-969 LAAGEDDSYSFTV
+969 SYS
-982 SEACTVAA
+982 
-990 TFAINKYAV
+990 
-999 TITEPENGT
+999 
-1008 LVVMN
+1008 
-1013 GEEAVTSGSEL
+1013 
-1024 AHGTELSIVATP
+1024 
-1036 ADGYEL
+1036 
-1042 GAITVNGNAI
+1042 
-1052 EGTALTLTEAAT
+1052 
-1064 IAATFNEAKAPAY
+1064 
-1077 EYTAPDGSGYDANYL
+1077 ANYL

-1107 ASSNPGLYNVLS
+1107 ADANPGIYNLLS
-1119 DAIAAVPGSEFSIEF
+1119 DAISVVPGSEFSINF
-1134 VANSLGEGSYTT
+1134 VANGNGHTAAQ
-1146 VREDLRFD
+1146 EDIRYC
-1154 AAYIFADWY
+1154 AAYIFADWDGY
-1163 GNGEFTLI
+1163 GDFVQIAKL
-1171 QKVGNTA
+1171 GNTP
-1178 PTHNVYGNYDEVM
+1178 PTDNAYGNYDEVM
-1191 DITQAF
+1191 NINQTF
-1197 TMPEDVTAGTAA
+1197 TMPADVAVGTAT

-1216 NAWKGCGS
+1216 NAWTGLGAN
-1224 DDKTATPDPNAANL
+1224 DLATTPDANAENL

-1245 IVVNAVAPTF
+1245 IVVNAVAPAPTLYAI
-1255 TVTIADTEAT
+1255 TIAETEAT
-1265 VEANVSDLT
+1265 VEANVEDLT
-1274 AVAEG
+1274 AVEEG
-1279 TEVTFTVTAPEGK
+1279 TEVTFTITAPEGK

-1299 NDEIVPANADGTYT
+1299 NDETISANEDGTYTITVNADGTL
-1313 VTVNANGTFA
+1313 A
-1323 VTLEDIPQ
+1323 VTLEDIPE
-1331 PGKALLVPSANG
+1331 PGKAILVPSANG

-1350 IDDAVLGSHTNGS
+1350 IDDAVLGSHTNGTV
-1363 CDANDLRSH
+1363 DENDLRSH

-1432 SATETTDPGTANDEW
+1432 RATETTDPGTANDEW

-1695 GEAIAVAAEGTE
+1695 GEATAVAAEGTE

-1721 EGTEFKSLTVN
+1721 EGAVFKSLTVN

-1878 DAEGMISFAGYTI
+1878 DAEGMISFADYTI

>member
-1 MKKLLLMFVMTLVGL
+1 MKKLLLMFVMALVGL

-41 TASWI
+41 TASWT
-46 LGAPKSSETW
+46 LGAPESSETW
-56 TVENFNNNNSN
+56 TVENFNNNNSR
-67 ESWNCMRCGRKSDT
+67 EDWNCMRCGKKNNT

-192 PTAGPASPVVKMGAN
+192 PAAGPASPVVKMGAN

-230 AETGTL
+230 AENGTL
-236 YTGAFTISNATVVK
+236 YTAAFTISNATVVK

-390 INLTNTKLTQDGNE
+390 IDLTNTKLTQDGNE
-404 LTYYNQFG
+404 LVYYNQFG

-619 PTRSDNTLEKN
+619 PTRSDNTLEAN
-630 GGMVADFTIRVTAP
+630 GGMIADFTIRIAVP
-644 TKYTVTIASAEHGT
+644 TKYNVTIAPAEHGT
-658 IKVLN
+658 IKVLA
-663 GENEITSGSQVNAG
+663 GSEEIASGSQVNEG
-677 TVITIAGDAERG
+677 TIITIAGDAERG

-697 NGTPIEGFTYEV
+697 NGAPIEGFTYEV

-749 AAKDMTAAFTEQPT
+749 AAKDMAAAFTEQPT

-820 WEKVQFHGTVPPSHN
+820 WEKVEFHGTVPPSHN
-835 VGGNYD
+835 IGGNYD

-908 APAPK
+908 EAPVP
-913 LYAVTVADTENGTIK
+913 T
-928 LMNGETE
+928 
-935 VASGTEVEEG
+935 
-945 TTLTIVATPAENYSL
+945 
-960 EAITLNDAA
+960 
-969 LAAGEDDSYSFTV
+969 
-982 SEACTVAA
+982 
-990 TFAINKYAV
+990 YAV
-999 TITEPENGT
+999 TIAE
-1008 LVVMN
+1008 
-1013 GEEAVTSGSEL
+1013 
-1024 AHGTELSIVATP
+1024 
-1036 ADGYEL
+1036 
-1042 GAITVNGNAI
+1042 
-1052 EGTALTLTEAAT
+1052 
-1064 IAATFNEAKAPAY
+1064 
-1077 EYTAPDGSGYDANYL
+1077 
-1092 TAITSTGAQENISYT
+1092 
-1107 ASSNPGLYNVLS
+1107 
-1119 DAIAAVPGSEFSIEF
+1119 
-1134 VANSLGEGSYTT
+1134 
-1146 VREDLRFD
+1146 
-1154 AAYIFADWY
+1154 
-1163 GNGEFTLI
+1163 
-1171 QKVGNTA
+1171 
-1178 PTHNVYGNYDEVM
+1178 
-1191 DITQAF
+1191 
-1197 TMPEDVTAGTAA
+1197 
-1209 RIRIIYQ
+1209 
-1216 NAWKGCGS
+1216 
-1224 DDKTATPDPNAANL
+1224 
-1238 EKGIAYD
+1238 
-1245 IVVNAVAPTF
+1245 
-1255 TVTIADTEAT
+1255 TEAT
-1265 VEANVSDLT
+1265 VEANVEDLS
-1274 AVAEG
+1274 AVEEG
-1279 TEVTFTVTAPEGK
+1279 TEVTFTITAPEGK

-1299 NDEIVPANADGTYT
+1299 NDETITANEDGTYTITVNADGTLS
-1313 VTVNANGTFA
+1313 

-1350 IDDAVLGSHTNGS
+1350 IDDAVLGSHTNGTV
-1363 CDANDLRSH
+1363 DENDLRSH

-1432 SATETTDPGTANDEW
+1432 RATETTDPGTANDEW

-1533 KPAELVEGSTTDLRN
+1533 KPAELVESSTTDLRN

-1562 GTSSYDSSQWTY
+1562 GTSSYDSYQWTY

-1695 GEAIAVAAEGTE
+1695 GEATAVAAEGTE

-1721 EGTEFKSLTVN
+1721 EGAVFKSLTVN

-1858 ADHTFVI
+1858 ADHTIVI

-1930 KATVNGKAYTFKFIK
+1930 KATVNGKAYTLKFIK